1 MGKLTIQKP
10 VWRLNFVPTKWRARI
25 EAQAVSISNQPN
37 LIVITLK
44 GMRERNETLERINIA
59 VRFSLMQGE
68 KFSVIWDLYQ
78 PVKLIIWAANSVIS
92 RYLFKA
98 YSFFLFWW
106 WCGREFWVGLVLLCG
121 LGCFCWW
128 GFLCEFFC
136 LCFLAFMSLGTDVS
150 DSFMHMWMKMNL
162 KEKLPTQSMLSSP

>member
-68 KFSVIWDLYQ
+68 KFSVI
-78 PVKLIIWAANSVIS
+78 
-92 RYLFKA
+92 
-98 YSFFLFWW
+98 
-106 WCGREFWVGLVLLCG
+106 
-121 LGCFCWW
+121 
-128 GFLCEFFC
+128 
-136 LCFLAFMSLGTDVS
+136 
-150 DSFMHMWMKMNL
+150 
-162 KEKLPTQSMLSSP
+162 